1 VKEGKSKGA
10 PKTLMPFEG
19 GKNPIRGEKLGGKL
33 TQITH
38 M

>member
-10 PKTLMPFEG
+10 YKTLMPFEG
-19 GKNPIRGEKLGGKL
+19 EKNLISGEKLGGKL
-33 TQITH
+33 TQVTH

>member
-1 VKEGKSKGA
+1 VKEGKTKGA

-19 GKNPIRGEKLGGKL
+19 EKNPISGEKLRGKL

>member
-19 GKNPIRGEKLGGKL
+19 EKNPISEEKLGGKL
-33 TQITH
+33 TQFTH